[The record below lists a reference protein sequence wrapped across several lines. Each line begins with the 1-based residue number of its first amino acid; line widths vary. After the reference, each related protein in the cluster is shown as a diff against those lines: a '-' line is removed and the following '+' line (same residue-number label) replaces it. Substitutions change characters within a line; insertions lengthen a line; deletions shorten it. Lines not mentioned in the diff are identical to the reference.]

1 MELWRYALAGLLV
14 SVFWGLVFWLTRR
27 YAPYL
32 MTPVGVA
39 CRQWRL
45 RRRQRV
51 VSEQP
56 RDAA

>member
-39 CRQWRL
+39 WKRL
-45 RRRQRV
+45 WSRQR
-51 VSEQP
+51 E
-56 RDAA
+56 